1 MANTAPQLTP
11 QQIVQYHING
21 YIALDALTTPEEVAI
36 MREIYD
42 DLFERRVGREEGM
55 QFDLGGSDE
64 EGIKA
69 KLPQILQ
76 PSRYAPQLKELQV
89 YANAQAVAQQLL
101 GPDARQTGDHAIN
114 KPPLDGAE
122 TPWHQ
127 DEAYWDPKQLYES
140 MSIWIPLQDVTV
152 ENGCMQFIPGSHR
165 LDIVEH
171 QSIGGDVR
179 VHGLEVCDP
188 KVDVSQAVACPL
200 PAGGCT
206 IHSNRT
212 LHYAGPNKTATPRR
226 ALILMA
232 GLPSKPYPAPRRFPW
247 NEAKRTA
254 RDQRALA
261 TADKN

>member
-1 MANTAPQLTP
+1 MTFTAPVLTS
-11 QQIVQYHING
+11 QQIVHYHVEG
-21 YIALDALTTPEEVAI
+21 YVSLDAIASLEEIAV

-42 DLFERRVGREEGM
+42 DLFERQAGRENGE

-64 EGIKA
+64 EGVKA
-69 KLPQILQ
+69 KLPQILN
-76 PSRYAPQLKELQV
+76 PSRYAPELKQMQV

-101 GPDARQTGDHAIN
+101 GADAKVTGDHAIN
-114 KPPLDGAE
+114 KPALEGVQ

-127 DEAYWDPKQLYES
+127 DEAYWDPCQLYEA
-140 MSIWIPLQDVTV
+140 MSIWIPLQDVTQ

-165 LDIVEH
+165 LDIVDH

-188 KVDVSQAVACPL
+188 KVDVSQAVVCPL
-200 PAGGCT
+200 SAGGAT

-212 LHYAGPNKTATPRR
+212 LHYAGPNRTQTPRR

-232 GLPSKPYPAPRRFPW
+232 SLPSKPYPAVRQFPW
-247 NEAKRTA
+247 NQAKQTA
-254 RDQRALA
+254 RSQRALL
-261 TADKN
+261 TADKT

>member
-1 MANTAPQLTP
+1 MAFTAPVLTP
-11 QQIVQYHING
+11 QQIVHYHVQG
-21 YIALDALTTPEEVAI
+21 YLSLDAIASPEEVAQI
-36 MREIYD
+36 REIYD
-42 DLFERRVGREEGM
+42 DLFERQVGRENGD

-64 EGIKA
+64 QGVKA
-69 KLPQILQ
+69 KLPQILG
-76 PSRYAPQLKELQV
+76 PSRYAPQLKQMQV

-101 GPDARQTGDHAIN
+101 GLEAKVTGDHAIN
-114 KPPLDGAE
+114 KPPLDGIA

-127 DEAYWDPKQLYES
+127 DEAYWDPGQLHES

-152 ENGCMQFIPGSHR
+152 EHGCMQFIPRSHR

-188 KVDVSQAVACPL
+188 KVKVDDAVACPL

-212 LHYAGPNKTATPRR
+212 LHYAGPNRMPQPRR
-226 ALILMA
+226 ALIIMA
-232 GLPSKPYPAPRRFPW
+232 SLPSTPYPAPRRFPW
-247 NEAKRTA
+247 NDAKQTA
-254 RDQRALA
+254 REQRALA
-261 TADKN
+261 SANRT

>member
-1 MANTAPQLTP
+1 MAFTVPQLTP
-11 QQIVQYHING
+11 QQIVQYHVEG
-21 YIALDALTTPEEVAI
+21 YIVLDALTSPQEVAV

-42 DLFERRVGREEGM
+42 DLFERQAGREDGC
-55 QFDLGGSDE
+55 QFDLGGNDE
-64 EGIKA
+64 EGVKA
-69 KLPQILQ
+69 KLPQILN
-76 PSRYAPQLKELQV
+76 PSRYAPELKQMQV
-89 YANAQAVAQQLL
+89 YANAQAVAEQLL
-101 GPDARQTGDHAIN
+101 GDSAKVTGDHAIN
-114 KPPLDGAE
+114 KPALDGAQ

-127 DEAYWDPKQLYES
+127 DEAYWNPNQLYEA

-152 ENGCMQFIPGSHR
+152 DNGCMQFIPGSHR

-179 VHGLEVCDP
+179 VHGLEVCDS
-188 KVDVSQAVACPL
+188 KVDVSAAVACPI

-212 LHYAGPNKTATPRR
+212 LHYAGPNLTDTPRR

-232 GLPSKPYPAPRRFPW
+232 SLPSKPYPAPRRFPW

-254 RDQRALA
+254 RDQRALVSA
-261 TADKN
+261 NKT

>member
-1 MANTAPQLTP
+1 MTFTAPILSP
-11 QQIVQYHING
+11 QQIVQYHVQG
-21 YIALDALTTPEEVAI
+21 YLSLDAIASPQEVAL
-36 MREIYD
+36 MRAVYD
-42 DLFERRVGREEGM
+42 DLFERQAGRENGE

-64 EGIKA
+64 EGVKA
-69 KLPQILQ
+69 KLPQILN
-76 PSRYAPQLKELQV
+76 PSRYAPELKQLQV

-101 GPDARQTGDHAIN
+101 GSPAKVTGDHAIN
-114 KPPLDGAE
+114 KPPLDGAQ

-127 DEAYWDPKQLYES
+127 DEAYWDPKQLYEA

-165 LDIVEH
+165 LDIVDH

-188 KVDVSQAVACPL
+188 KVDVSAAVACPL
-200 PAGGCT
+200 PAGGAT

-212 LHYAGPNKTATPRR
+212 LHYAGSNTTPTPRR

-232 GLPSKPYPAPRRFPW
+232 SLPGKPYPAPRRFPW
-247 NEAKRTA
+247 NEAKRAA
-254 RDQRALA
+254 RDARAMA
-261 TADKN
+261 AANKT